1 MATAPR
7 EGKRPRRTQNR
18 AESLNVVVA
27 GGGIAGVWQ
36 LILIVFLK
44 IGRKKGNPSSGS
56 DSSKFI
62 VINCYKMQF

>member
-7 EGKRPRRTQNR
+7 EGKRPRHTQNR

-44 IGRKKGNPSSGS
+44 IGRKNEIRALTQTHQSL
-56 DSSKFI
+56 
-62 VINCYKMQF
+62 